1 MRILLIEDEP
11 KTVQSLKQGFEENQ
25 MEVDFAYDGYT
36 GKLLA
41 ERNTYD
47 IIVTDIIIPHT
58 NGVELCR
65 LFRQKG
71 LITPIIMLSAL
82 DTLEDKII
90 GLEAGADD
98 YVVKPFE
105 FRELLARIKAISRRG
120 SELTSVSNR
129 LNYATLELNLHTKK
143 VTRED
148 KTIELTAKEFALLE
162 YFMRNKEKVVSKAEI
177 FEHVWDINFE
187 TGTNVVEVYVNYLRN
202 KIDKGFNHKLI
213 HNKFGGG
220 YILKLN

>member
-82 DTLEDKII
+82 DTLEYKII
-90 GLEAGADD
+90 GFST
-98 YVVKPFE
+98 P
-105 FRELLARIKAISRRG
+105 
-120 SELTSVSNR
+120 
-129 LNYATLELNLHTKK
+129 
-143 VTRED
+143 
-148 KTIELTAKEFALLE
+148 
-162 YFMRNKEKVVSKAEI
+162 
-177 FEHVWDINFE
+177 
-187 TGTNVVEVYVNYLRN
+187 
-202 KIDKGFNHKLI
+202 
-213 HNKFGGG
+213 
-220 YILKLN
+220 

>member
-120 SELTSVSNR
+120 S
-129 LNYATLELNLHTKK
+129 
-143 VTRED
+143 
-148 KTIELTAKEFALLE
+148 
-162 YFMRNKEKVVSKAEI
+162 
-177 FEHVWDINFE
+177 
-187 TGTNVVEVYVNYLRN
+187 
-202 KIDKGFNHKLI
+202 KGFNHKLI
-213 HNKFGGG
+213 HNKFGVG